1 VTNFDLLFHTTQPIS
16 RNNAKVVTQLSN
28 QFSVEIEITAKTM
41 VRELINAN
49 KDLSHRIGERPWRS
63 SSQFYAEKNGKARS
77 ASNEMQ
83 VVVCEEISF

>member
-1 VTNFDLLFHTTQPIS
+1 
-16 RNNAKVVTQLSN
+16 
-28 QFSVEIEITAKTM
+28 M

-49 KDLSHRIGERPWRS
+49 KDLSHRIGERPRRS

-83 VVVCEEISF
+83 VAVCEEISFWNQRPVSFSAQFIKHNMSSLIKGKWCRVLQQ

>member
-1 VTNFDLLFHTTQPIS
+1 
-16 RNNAKVVTQLSN
+16 
-28 QFSVEIEITAKTM
+28 M

-49 KDLSHRIGERPWRS
+49 KDLSHRIGERPRRS

-83 VVVCEEISF
+83 VAVCEEISF